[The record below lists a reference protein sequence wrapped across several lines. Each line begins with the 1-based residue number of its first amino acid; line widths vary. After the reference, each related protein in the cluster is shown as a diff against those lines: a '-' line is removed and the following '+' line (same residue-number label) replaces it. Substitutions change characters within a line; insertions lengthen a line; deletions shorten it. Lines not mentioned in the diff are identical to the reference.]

1 MNDFLVRS
9 HLSGMTSMCNM
20 ICYME
25 QNVFVETFALFEP
38 RDGLMSDFEA
48 ARAAKKIEKRR
59 GKQIQ
64 VILESLYL
72 PVSQND

>member
-1 MNDFLVRS
+1 
-9 HLSGMTSMCNM
+9 
-20 ICYME
+20 
-25 QNVFVETFALFEP
+25 
-38 RDGLMSDFEA
+38 MSDFEA